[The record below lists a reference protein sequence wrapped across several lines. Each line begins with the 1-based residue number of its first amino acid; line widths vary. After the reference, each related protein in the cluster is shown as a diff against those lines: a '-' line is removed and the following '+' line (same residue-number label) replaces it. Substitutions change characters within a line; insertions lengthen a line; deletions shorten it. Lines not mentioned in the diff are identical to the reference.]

1 MDVNPPVTVRAR
13 VARTASGT
21 HQGRYRPIDI
31 DRSPWDVFC
40 DSFGLGTDDSWGIEM
55 SQFSCPH
62 TVSPSQCEAPAEPH
76 PCRNALCRS
85 LLLCKIAANRS
96 QRGPAFGGSAGASP
110 SQLFNSLFAGF
121 QRTSTPLGWPPAS
134 LQSSPQIRVRCQLQS
149 ENPLQCGE
157 DRSQR
162 RRSRTHPAR
171 DMSSR
176 RRERWQGRDEFV
188 LKGGPLIRAVQC
200 PERRG
205 RRR

>member
-1 MDVNPPVTVRAR
+1 VTRRAGDVNPPVSVRAR

-76 PCRNALCRS
+76 PCRNALRRS

-96 QRGPAFGGSAGASP
+96 QRGPAFGGSAEASP
-110 SQLFNSLFAGF
+110 
-121 QRTSTPLGWPPAS
+121 PPG
-134 LQSSPQIRVRCQLQS
+134 SSPAFSQDSRELQRHWPLPPTPPRHAVTSGYDRLGRTFRRAQRDCCQSKSLHSPRFRMQH
-149 ENPLQCGE
+149 LV
-157 DRSQR
+157 
-162 RRSRTHPAR
+162 A
-171 DMSSR
+171 
-176 RRERWQGRDEFV
+176 
-188 LKGGPLIRAVQC
+188 
-200 PERRG
+200 
-205 RRR
+205 